1 MTTSLSDFKSPKHKI
16 FAILHAGRDKWK
28 AKHHQVKMTLK
39 LAEHQV
45 RAVSKSRENWRD
57 RALEAERQLRCV
69 RADLKNSA
77 PEC

>member
-1 MTTSLSDFKSPKHKI
+1 
-16 FAILHAGRDKWK
+16 
-28 AKHHQVKMTLK
+28 MTLK